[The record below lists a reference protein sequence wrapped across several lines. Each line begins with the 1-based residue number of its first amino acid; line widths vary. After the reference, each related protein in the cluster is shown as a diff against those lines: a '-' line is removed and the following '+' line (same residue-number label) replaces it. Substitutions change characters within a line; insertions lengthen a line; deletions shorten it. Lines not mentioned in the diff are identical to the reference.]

1 MRDSVELEWEGI
13 PSVAVVH
20 EQMRGSAQAMT
31 RVSGMAGYGFLTV
44 DYPLIPLAAWSDDE
58 IAAVAGR
65 LAPEVIAHLTTP

>member
-31 RVSGMAGYGFLTV
+31 RVSGRAEYGFLTV

-58 IAAVAGR
+58 IAAVAR
-65 LAPEVIAHLTTP
+65 DLAPQVIARLTEP

>member
-1 MRDSVELEWEGI
+1 VRDSVELEWAGI

-31 RVSGMAGYGFLTV
+31 RVSGMAEYGFLTV

-58 IAAVAGR
+58 IVSVAR
-65 LAPEVIAHLTTP
+65 DLAPKVIARLTHH